1 MRKTKTTQTYDE
13 MYLLDEIRLAQN
25 AMDSAYSNFEQ
36 ATEPDLIDC
45 YIYMINATT
54 TKYKFLINRAKS
66 LNLRGYQENIS
77 SISEQ
82 TSLNL

>member
-1 MRKTKTTQTYDE
+1 MMKSKNEISYDE
-13 MYLLDEIRLAQN
+13 RNLLGEIRLAQN

-54 TKYKFLINRAKS
+54 KRYKFLLERAKS
-66 LNLRGYQENIS
+66 LNMKGIPESKTALFDEVF
-77 SISEQ
+77 
-82 TSLNL
+82 

>member
-1 MRKTKTTQTYDE
+1 MKKSTTITSYDE
-13 MYLLDEIRLAQN
+13 RNLLGEIKLAQN

-54 TKYKFLINRAKS
+54 KRYKFLLERAKS
-66 LNLRGYQENIS
+66 LNMKGIPAEEIPLPDDV
-77 SISEQ
+77 
-82 TSLNL
+82 L

>member
-1 MRKTKTTQTYDE
+1 MMKIKNEASYDE
-13 MYLLDEIRLAQN
+13 RNLLGEIRLAQN

-54 TKYKFLINRAKS
+54 KRYKFLLERAKS
-66 LNLRGYQENIS
+66 LNMKGIPEN
-77 SISEQ
+77 E
-82 TSLNL
+82 TALLDEVL

>member
-1 MRKTKTTQTYDE
+1 MKHKTSLSYE
-13 MYLLDEIRLAQN
+13 ERNILGEIQLAQN

-54 TKYKFLINRAKS
+54 KRYKFLLERAKA
-66 LNLRGYQENIS
+66 LNIKGIVPDEPEEL
-77 SISEQ
+77 SI
-82 TSLNL
+82 TNL

>member
-1 MRKTKTTQTYDE
+1 MKKRETASSYDE
-13 MYLLDEIRLAQN
+13 RNLLGEIRLAQN

-54 TKYKFLINRAKS
+54 KRYKFLIERAKS
-66 LNLRGYQENIS
+66 LNMKGIPTEDITLSENIF
-77 SISEQ
+77 
-82 TSLNL
+82 

>member
-1 MRKTKTTQTYDE
+1 MKKSTTMASYDE
-13 MYLLDEIRLAQN
+13 RNLLGEIKLAQN

-54 TKYKFLINRAKS
+54 KRYKFLLERARS
-66 LNLRGYQENIS
+66 LNMKGLPTEERPLPDEI
-77 SISEQ
+77 I
-82 TSLNL
+82 